1 MSYHVRRPDSLKAS
15 LRTRSVGSPPAAA
28 RRRPSLPRS
37 GNTSTCPH
45 GARPWRVPPA
55 ASQPCATSTGQGA
68 YAGARVAWA
77 QRTTVKP
84 TPDHVVVFNPFT
96 HPPALRFSPARQPH
110 DARLVPSLP
119 PGKPRKPTPARL
131 AGEEIT
137 FLHAR
142 GGRGPRVFTGPTAAG
157 AARPAAPLP
166 REHGRLHCYSGRRRA
181 GSPPAAVGWPS

>member
-1 MSYHVRRPDSLKAS
+1 MSYHVRRPESLKAS
-15 LRTRSVGSPPAAA
+15 LHTRSVGSPPAAA

-45 GARPWRVPPA
+45 GARPWRVPP

-119 PGKPRKPTPARL
+119 PGKQRKPTPARGTRP
-131 AGEEIT
+131 AGFYWT
-137 FLHAR
+137 D
-142 GGRGPRVFTGPTAAG
+142 GRRSG
-157 AARPAAPLP
+157 AAAAPLP
-166 REHGRLHCYSGRRRA
+166 REEHGRLHCYSGRRRA
-181 GSPPAAVGWPS
+181 GSPPTAVGSRS